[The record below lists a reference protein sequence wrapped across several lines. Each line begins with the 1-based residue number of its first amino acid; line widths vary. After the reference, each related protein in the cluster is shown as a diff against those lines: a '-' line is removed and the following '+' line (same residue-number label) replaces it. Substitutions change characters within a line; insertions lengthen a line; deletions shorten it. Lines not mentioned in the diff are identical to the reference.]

1 MIVQEETG
9 HKGGWKTADKRWRRK
24 SEIMRDKDEQ
34 PSLFSHKV
42 RWSTWPTFTPLW
54 KWYLI
59 KALRSYSS
67 QEQPAV
73 LLYEEGRER
82 GWRREKGWAG
92 MYGECQMSSIHGS
105 RFQVVLWKLTASRFS
120 VPTYG
125 DSWEQRFEGCRLT
138 SNIFYNAD
146 QKKQSWLCLPWTQDV
161 MGRKGGLN
169 ERRGR
174 KLNKKRGEGSNDNL
188 PERTKHMYI
197 TESEWFCCCISKN
210 DIWDLE
216 ELNYK
221 TTQSVFNYA
230 FISKPDEVA
239 SRGPTAHRV

>member
-1 MIVQEETG
+1 MKDSRQTLEE
-9 HKGGWKTADKRWRRK
+9 KVWDNERQRRTTLIIFSQSAVINLTHIHSSLK
-24 SEIMRDKDEQ
+24 VIFNQSSEN
-34 PSLFSHKV
+34 
-42 RWSTWPTFTPLW
+42 
-54 KWYLI
+54 
-59 KALRSYSS
+59 SS
-67 QEQPAV
+67 QSQPAV

-146 QKKQSWLCLPWTQDV
+146 QSWLCLPWTQDV